1 MLLPEVVERYPETR
15 KVSNKYGLKGC
26 GGPKGPREP
35 VAWFARLH
43 NVPLQQ
49 LLDELNEAAR
59 ESLEG
64 KVTEVRF
71 EPTIADTIY
80 QPYFSAASAFSVVF
94 GAIGGA
100 LVLAV
105 MSITYEVQFAVP
117 YGWILAHGHGVIVGF
132 AALMAIGFAFQ
143 AFPSF
148 KHSELQMPKLAIA
161 ILPLMLVGLTLQ
173 IIAHFFVPKPVFPR
187 NIR

>member
-1 MLLPEVVERYPETR
+1 MRNDGEHHSNTRLVTPEMLLPEVVAKYPATR
-15 KVSNKYGLKGC
+15 KVFDKYGLRGC
-26 GGPKGPREP
+26 GGPTGPREP

-64 KVTEVRF
+64 KSAEIRF

-80 QPYFSAASAFSVVF
+80 QPYFSAAAAFAVVF
-94 GAIGGA
+94 GGLWGAI
-100 LVLAV
+100 LLAV

-117 YGWILAHGHGVIVGF
+117 YGWILAHGQGMISGF
-132 AALMAIGFAFQ
+132 VAA
-143 AFPSF
+143 S
-148 KHSELQMPKLAIA
+148 
-161 ILPLMLVGLTLQ
+161 
-173 IIAHFFVPKPVFPR
+173 
-187 NIR
+187 